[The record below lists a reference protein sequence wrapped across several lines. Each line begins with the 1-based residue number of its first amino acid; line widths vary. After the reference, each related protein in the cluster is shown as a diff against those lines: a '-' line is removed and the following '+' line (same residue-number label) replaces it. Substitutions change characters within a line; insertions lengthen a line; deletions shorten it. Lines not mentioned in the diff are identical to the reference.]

1 MDSDKACNSTMADIN
16 MITLRLE
23 VRKRYLNENRNPPRW
38 VEVDIMNADRTLNGK
53 IEELLDNEEE
63 INGKY
68 ESITEA
74 IMDKIENEHVCGKHL
89 IKIMEKLKMMK
100 SENNNFKL
108 RLVDTVLNELL
119 KKGEHEFFEA
129 TGLKPEVENY
139 KAFENYCK
147 YKEEHKIKTLNQI
160 RERRESIERLKNSY
174 EKFLE
179 EVKKVKKIDAT
190 NDKHYALPSRRQLHR
205 TIPLKKFTELKVR
218 IRKSHSNY
226 EHKKKNYKTS
236 AASAQSHEQMDKKK
250 KPEVGKYMGYF
261 VRPSAA
267 D

>member
-1 MDSDKACNSTMADIN
+1 MSDKIN
-16 MITLRLE
+16 MITLKLE
-23 VRKRYLNENRNPPRW
+23 VRKRCLNENRGPLRW
-38 VEVDIMNADRTLNGK
+38 VEVDIMNADRMLNEK

-68 ESITEA
+68 ENITEA
-74 IMDKIENEHVCGKHL
+74 IMDKIENEHVCGTHL

-100 SENNNFKL
+100 AENNNFKL
-108 RLVDTVLNELL
+108 RMIDTVLNELL

-129 TGLKPEVENY
+129 TGLKPEVVNY

-179 EVKKVKKIDAT
+179 EVKKVQENDAAG
-190 NDKHYALPSRRQLHR
+190 NKHYALPAWRRLHR
-205 TIPLKKFTELKVR
+205 TIPLKKFIELRDKV
-218 IRKSHSNY
+218 RKSHSHY
-226 EHKKKNYKTS
+226 KKKGYKTS
-236 AASAQSHEQMDKKK
+236 ATSAQRHEQMDKKK
-250 KPEVGKYMGYF
+250 KPEVDKYMGYF